1 MNILVINGSPS
12 GQYSITLQTAR
23 YLEKL
28 NSQHSF
34 TVLNA
39 AQTIHAIEK
48 NFEPSKQKLLEADL
62 ILFCYPVYTFIAPSQ
77 IHSFIRLMKEC
88 GADFSGK
95 AVSQITTSKHFYDIT
110 AHNYVM
116 ENCMDMGMNFVQGLS
131 ADMDDILKPKGQKQ
145 AQDYFKHLLWCIE
158 NGIFEKPRAHVERTL
173 VHSVSVPTE
182 AVPHNAG
189 KPVVIVQDSTNTNET
204 LLAMIKRFQA
214 KLPYETKVVD
224 IGTFPMKGGC
234 LGCFHCA
241 ADGKCIYKDG
251 YEDLLRNEIQ
261 SGASIV
267 YAFNILDHSMGP
279 RYKMY
284 DDRQFCN
291 GHRTVTSGMPMGYL
305 ITGDLDSEPNLKMI
319 IDGRGQ
325 VGGNHIAAIAT
336 NQSNPEQEVD
346 QLAACLSYE
355 LENGFAMSPNFL
367 GVGGMKI
374 FRDLIY
380 LMGGMMR
387 ADYKFYKKTG
397 IFDDFPQKQ
406 KGTRFKMKLVGMLM
420 NNPKLMAKAGNA
432 MNEGMVGPYRKVIDN
447 VKSE

>member
-1 MNILVINGSPS
+1 MKILVVNGSPS
-12 GQYSITLQTAR
+12 GQYSITLQTVR

-28 NSQHSF
+28 NRDHTF
-34 TVLNA
+34 TVIDA
-39 AQTIHAIEK
+39 AQKIHSITKDFGPTMQA
-48 NFEPSKQKLLEADL
+48 LLDADL

-77 IHSFIRLMKEC
+77 IHAFIRMMKQC
-88 GADFSGK
+88 GADFAGK
-95 AVSQITTSKHFYDIT
+95 FASQITTSKHFYDIT

-116 ENCMDMGMNFVQGLS
+116 ENCQDMGMHFIQGLS
-131 ADMDDILKPKGQKQ
+131 ADMDDLLKEKGQRQ
-145 AQDYFKHLLWCIE
+145 ARDYFAHMMWCIGR
-158 NGIFEKPRAHVERTL
+158 GIFEKPKAHVEKALIQT
-173 VHSVSVPTE
+173 VAVPTDKAE
-182 AVPHNAG
+182 HIPG
-189 KPVVIVQDSTNTNET
+189 KKVVIVQDSTNTNDT
-204 LLAMIKRFQA
+204 LQAMISRFAA
-214 KLPYETKVVD
+214 KLPYETKIVD

-241 ADGKCIYKDG
+241 STGKCIYKDG

-261 SGASIV
+261 SGSSIV

-279 RYKMY
+279 RFKMF

-305 ITGDLDSEPNLKMI
+305 ITGDLDSETNLRMI

-336 NQSNPEQEVD
+336 NQTDPEKEVD
-346 QLAACLSYE
+346 QLAECLAYE
-355 LENGFAMSPNFL
+355 LENGFVQSPNFL

-380 LMGGMMR
+380 LMGGMMK
-387 ADYKFYKKTG
+387 ADYRFYKETG

-432 MNEGMVGPYRKVIDN
+432 MNEGMIGPYKKVLDSI
-447 VKSE
+447 E